1 MDLLAGL
8 NRDLDYAERLKDGL
22 TVGLFGSFKRSHLE
36 ALRHHL
42 REREGFNARISY
54 DLTASHPK
62 EPGEDD
68 RVYDFRLAEALIEES
83 RVYIVH
89 FFREEEGEYGIN
101 DSATLEIGILYG
113 LSAASPQV
121 SRYTLILCEE
131 GYDARNIGGMRR
143 GIRPY
148 TEREW
153 RWHDFEDHD
162 EAVLSATQ
170 FCYDCLLDSSRLP

>member
-1 MDLLAGL
+1 MQKGSKAGSPS
-8 NRDLDYAERLKDGL
+8 
-22 TVGLFGSFKRSHLE
+22 GLFGSFKRSHLE

-42 REREGFNARISY
+42 REREGFNARVSY

-68 RVYDFRLAEALIEES
+68 RAYDFRLAEVLIEES

-121 SRYTLILCEE
+121 SRYTLILSEE
-131 GYDARNIGGMRR
+131 GCDARKIGGMRF
-143 GIRPY
+143 

-153 RWHDFEDHD
+153 RWHDFENRD

-170 FCYDCLLDSSRLP
+170 FCYDCLLDCSRSL

>member
-68 RVYDFRLAEALIEES
+68 RAYDFRLAEALIEES
-83 RVYIVH
+83 RVYMSISSGK
-89 FFREEEGEYGIN
+89 RRANTASTIQPPWRSG
-101 DSATLEIGILYG
+101 SST
-113 LSAASPQV
+113 ASPPP
-121 SRYTLILCEE
+121 L
-131 GYDARNIGGMRR
+131 RR
-143 GIRPY
+143 
-148 TEREW
+148 
-153 RWHDFEDHD
+153 
-162 EAVLSATQ
+162 
-170 FCYDCLLDSSRLP
+170 

>member
-1 MDLLAGL
+1 MTSGWQKPLSKRAG
-8 NRDLDYAERLKDGL
+8 YTSSISSG
-22 TVGLFGSFKRSHLE
+22 KRR
-36 ALRHHL
+36 A
-42 REREGFNARISY
+42 N
-54 DLTASHPK
+54 TASTIQP
-62 EPGEDD
+62 P
-68 RVYDFRLAEALIEES
+68 
-83 RVYIVH
+83 
-89 FFREEEGEYGIN
+89 
-101 DSATLEIGILYG
+101 LEIGILYG

-170 FCYDCLLDSSRLP
+170 FCYDCLLDSSRSF